1 MNKGKNGFPLW
12 GNPFYYFRRDF
23 EKGETVRRRRR
34 LPLVQAVRRYPNK
47 CPWTKPCPGAGL
59 HNQIGPGVREGPVHQ
74 LQHPLAGDPGAL
86 GVHGDHPVGEQ
97 VEAISLFGP
106 LGKPIPGEVQG

>member
-1 MNKGKNGFPLW
+1 MGFLFLGKPIL
-12 GNPFYYFRRDF
+12 YFRRDL
-23 EKGETVRRRRR
+23 KGETVEHKGRRR
-34 LPLVQAVRRYPNK
+34 LLWCRQSEDIPKQMPLD
-47 CPWTKPCPGAGL
+47 KPCPGAGVAARL
-59 HNQIGPGVREGPVHQ
+59 FGVREGPVHQ

-106 LGKPIPGEVQG
+106 LGKPIPGEVQVD